1 MGHSMGSNVRQYLTT
16 MTGDIHVDISLET
29 IQNLPNA
36 YKTWWFN
43 LLREDPIHV
52 LIETCLLMF
61 IGYLV
66 FVKRSSDWRK
76 IQKQRLSEAEKEELI
91 REWTPAPLTEAY
103 DAATKD
109 DKEEIVVH
117 KVQGPKLT
125 IERNGQRWH
134 SNVLN
139 FATHDFLG
147 MSSTNE
153 ALKDVSKKTM
163 NKYGCGSCGPRGFY
177 GTIDVHLELEGKIS
191 KFCGTH
197 DAIMYSDGASAVS
210 SAVAAFAKRGD
221 LLVVDEGVYESLQ
234 TGITLSRATVMYFKH
249 NDMTD
254 LRRVLEKVDANDERI
269 GRNQGEQR
277 RFIVTE
283 GLYKN
288 YGDLC
293 PVDEIVK
300 LKREFGYRLILDES
314 FSFGAIGPNGK
325 GAAEEYKMAFMDDVE
340 IVTLSLENAFGS
352 VGGICI
358 GDEEV
363 VDHQRLS
370 GAGYCFSASAPPFTA
385 SAAIVALETLQEKSC
400 KLLEALT
407 VSREALYSG
416 LKTIPQIEITSDER
430 SPIAF
435 VRLLGDYQTR
445 AEEEKAVNEVF
456 TKCLDNGVAVVST
469 SHVKALMH
477 VKPPPSIRI
486 TVTAAHSLSDVEHA
500 VKVLKKAVGSVVR

>member
-1 MGHSMGSNVRQYLTT
+1 MGHSMGSNVRQYLKT

-103 DAATKD
+103 DAAAKD

-163 NKYGCGSCGPRGFY
+163 NKYG
-177 GTIDVHLELEGKIS
+177 
-191 KFCGTH
+191 
-197 DAIMYSDGASAVS
+197 
-210 SAVAAFAKRGD
+210 
-221 LLVVDEGVYESLQ
+221 
-234 TGITLSRATVMYFKH
+234 
-249 NDMTD
+249 
-254 LRRVLEKVDANDERI
+254 
-269 GRNQGEQR
+269 
-277 RFIVTE
+277 
-283 GLYKN
+283 
-288 YGDLC
+288 
-293 PVDEIVK
+293 
-300 LKREFGYRLILDES
+300 
-314 FSFGAIGPNGK
+314 
-325 GAAEEYKMAFMDDVE
+325 
-340 IVTLSLENAFGS
+340 
-352 VGGICI
+352 
-358 GDEEV
+358 
-363 VDHQRLS
+363 
-370 GAGYCFSASAPPFTA
+370 
-385 SAAIVALETLQEKSC
+385 
-400 KLLEALT
+400 
-407 VSREALYSG
+407 
-416 LKTIPQIEITSDER
+416 
-430 SPIAF
+430 
-435 VRLLGDYQTR
+435 
-445 AEEEKAVNEVF
+445 
-456 TKCLDNGVAVVST
+456 
-469 SHVKALMH
+469 
-477 VKPPPSIRI
+477 
-486 TVTAAHSLSDVEHA
+486 
-500 VKVLKKAVGSVVR
+500 